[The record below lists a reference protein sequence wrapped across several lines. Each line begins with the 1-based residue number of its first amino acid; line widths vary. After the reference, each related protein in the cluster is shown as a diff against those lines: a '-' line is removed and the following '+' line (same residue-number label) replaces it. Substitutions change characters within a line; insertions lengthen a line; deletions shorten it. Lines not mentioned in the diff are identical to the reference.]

1 LFGLDVSA
9 IGDGMEKGKVV
20 IRNVDERLIRVLTP
34 SGARNL
40 AKLINRKADEVD
52 EAYEKLCEEMKL
64 EKENNQ
70 KTKTTRR
77 TRRF

>member
-1 LFGLDVSA
+1 MFGLDVSA

-70 KTKTTRR
+70 KTKTARR

>member
-1 LFGLDVSA
+1 MFGLEVSA
-9 IGDGMEKGKVV
+9 VGCGMDKGKVV

-52 EAYEKLCEEMKL
+52 EAYENLCEEMRL
-64 EKENNQ
+64 EKE
-70 KTKTTRR
+70 KKEKSKKRR
-77 TRRF
+77 KVA